1 MPRGGENKQRQTIE
15 RGEASCLGTSYLLLV
30 DWLNEEEEVFG
41 NLLEAAIGG
50 GVWLLGSIFWCI
62 INLVWGKRIAKQ
74 P

>member
-1 MPRGGENKQRQTIE
+1 MPLAWEPPN
-15 RGEASCLGTSYLLLV
+15 LLLV

-41 NLLEAAIGG
+41 NLLEATIGG
-50 GVWLLGSIFWCI
+50 GVWLLGSVFWYI